1 MDTINGNSENKK
13 IELTIAKFDYSIT
26 FVFIAPLLMVTFL
39 LITNINISAW
49 KLSSYK

>member
-1 MDTINGNSENKK
+1 MDAINRNSENKK

-26 FVFIAPLLMVTFL
+26 FVFIALLMVTFV